1 MRIAV
6 GGIHIE
12 CSTYNP
18 VLNEEKDFR
27 VVRGEGL
34 LSDPYFAFL
43 KDYEA
48 EFLPTVHARAI
59 AGGPVS
65 RSTYESFKT
74 EFLNRLRTLL
84 PLDGLYLAMHGAMY
98 VEDMEDAE
106 GDWIN
111 AARTLVGD
119 DCVLSASY
127 DLHGNVSQRILDA
140 LDMYSTYRTAPHI
153 DVEATMRR
161 SVSMLVKSLKSGVKP
176 LLLWAPIPVVLPGER
191 TSTVDQPAKGLY
203 EMLPEID
210 AIEGVW
216 DASLMV
222 GYVWAD
228 EPRATAAAILTGTDR
243 IILEREAKR
252 VAQAYWDAREA
263 FVFGC
268 ETGSIEECVDKAIAS
283 PTAPVVLADSGDNP
297 TGGGVGDRADVLAEL
312 IAKGATG
319 TIFAG
324 IADKI
329 ATESCYAAGVGA
341 RIAVTIGASLDI
353 KGSKPV
359 SANVEVK
366 FLLETTDPALREAV
380 VSTSGIDVVLSAKR
394 RPYHNIADFTQLG
407 LDPHSAKIIVVKS
420 GYLSP
425 ELAPLASPNLMALSP
440 GVVDQFV
447 ERLPRARKQK
457 PTYPFDK
464 SFSFEPMVMLSARSV
479 KHAQMIDSSSGL
491 RPSADLER

>member
-34 LSDPYFAFL
+34 LAAPYFAFL
-43 KDYEA
+43 GDYDA
-48 EFLPTVHARAI
+48 EFLPTIHARAI
-59 AGGPVS
+59 AGGPVA
-65 RSTYESFKT
+65 RHTYEAFKT
-74 EFLNRLRTLL
+74 EFLERLKPLL

-98 VEDMEDAE
+98 VEGMEDAE
-106 GDWIN
+106 GDWISS
-111 AARTLVGD
+111 ARALVGD
-119 DCVLSASY
+119 HCTVSASY
-127 DLHGNVSQRILDA
+127 DLHGNVTQRILDA

-153 DVEATMRR
+153 DVEETMRR
-161 SVSMLVKSLKSGVKP
+161 SVSMLVKSLKTGVKP
-176 LLLWAPIPVVLPGER
+176 TLLWAPIPAVLPGER
-191 TSTVDQPAKGLY
+191 TSTVDEPAKSLY
-203 EMLPEID
+203 AELPGID
-210 AIEGVW
+210 ALDGVW

-228 EPRATAAAILTGTDR
+228 EPRATAAAIMTGTDR
-243 IILEREAKR
+243 AVLEREAKR
-252 VAQAYWDAREA
+252 LAKAYWDVREE

-268 ETGSIEECVDKAIAS
+268 ETGSIEECVAKAIAS
-283 PTAPVVLADSGDNP
+283 PTGPVVLAESGDNP

-319 TIFAG
+319 VVFAG
-324 IADKI
+324 IADKA
-329 ATESCYAAGVGA
+329 ATETCYAVGVGA
-341 RIAVTIGASLDI
+341 ALELTVGASLDT

-359 SANVEVK
+359 TGRFMVK
-366 FLLETTDPALREAV
+366 FLHETADAADRQAV
-380 VSTSGIDVVLSAKR
+380 VSIDGIDLVLSAKR
-394 RPYHNIADFTQLG
+394 RPYHNIADFTRLG
-407 LDPHSAKIIVVKS
+407 LDPRTAKIVVVKS

-425 ELAPLASPNLMALSP
+425 ELAPIANPNLMALSA

-447 ERLPRARKQK
+447 ERLPRLRKEH

-464 SFSFEPMVMLSARSV
+464 DFSFEPQAFLSARS
-479 KHAQMIDSSSGL
+479 AN
-491 RPSADLER
+491 R